1 MNLLISRLTERKIA
15 GCPIIGTL
23 AVLSAFF
30 PIVLSAQEGE
40 IVTLPLNKDYRVSAT
55 CRKTKNNDWQI
66 IIDLIT
72 YQNKIAGSVTLT
84 GAING
89 CESVVQEDFNG
100 DGFPELSVTYGS
112 EETSSQRV
120 YFVDTNREKIFF
132 GGAIP
137 IGATRQK
144 DGSYHHEIISYG
156 SLIST
161 VYVLDKKRYREK
173 QSTQLV
179 FDGEVCLDENG
190 AIQRYGNCPNG
201 VVATQANPICFER
214 ENRGR
219 FKLVPLANCSID
231 RRKVIDL
238 HN

>member
-1 MNLLISRLTERKIA
+1 MIDIRIFSALLA
-15 GCPIIGTL
+15 
-23 AVLSAFF
+23 AF
-30 PIVLSAQEGE
+30 PALLHAHGAETI
-40 IVTLPLNKDYRVSAT
+40 TLPFNKAYTVSAT
-55 CRKTKNNDWQI
+55 CRQMENNDWKI
-66 IIDLIT
+66 IFDLINC
-72 YQNKIAGSVTLT
+72 QKKITSSLTLT

-89 CESVVQEDFNG
+89 CEAVTQEDFNG